1 LLSAAATVIFTM
13 WGETGFLE
21 HKRLAILNIIV
32 FNYTQKYRPNVNHR
46 LAVFV
51 IVLSFV
57 GIVQRTRRHL
67 WVVLGRFAQQHLSTL
82 ILPSRLE
89 KKIVLYSLCF
99 ALAKKDAR
107 GH

>member
-1 LLSAAATVIFTM
+1 M

-82 ILPSRLE
+82 ILTLSSRKENRPLFFMFCPCQ
-89 KKIVLYSLCF
+89 KRCSRTLISSAFDLV
-99 ALAKKDAR
+99 
-107 GH
+107 